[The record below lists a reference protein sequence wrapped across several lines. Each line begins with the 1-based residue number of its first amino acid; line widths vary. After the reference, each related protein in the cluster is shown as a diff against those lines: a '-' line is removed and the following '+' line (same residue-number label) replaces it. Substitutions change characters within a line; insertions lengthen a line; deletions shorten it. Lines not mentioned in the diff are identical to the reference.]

1 MKKKYRIK
9 KNEEFQQVFQKGHS
23 MANRQF
29 VIYVLDRPE
38 QPYFRIGLSVSKK
51 IGKAVVRNRVKRYI
65 RQTFL
70 ELRDQVATAKD
81 YVIIARRPVSEM
93 NYAEVKKKLNAC
105 AEKSWSIRES
115 FFLIRMMVKYIY
127 RNRILDMLGGKCSEK
142 ANLVN
147 DRTCCIYSSISG
159 VFTSKSADHIGE

>member
-93 NYAEVKKKLNAC
+93 NYAEVKKSLMHVLKKAGVLENH
-105 AEKSWSIRES
+105 S
-115 FFLIRMMVKYIY
+115 F
-127 RNRILDMLGGKCSEK
+127 
-142 ANLVN
+142 
-147 DRTCCIYSSISG
+147 
-159 VFTSKSADHIGE
+159 